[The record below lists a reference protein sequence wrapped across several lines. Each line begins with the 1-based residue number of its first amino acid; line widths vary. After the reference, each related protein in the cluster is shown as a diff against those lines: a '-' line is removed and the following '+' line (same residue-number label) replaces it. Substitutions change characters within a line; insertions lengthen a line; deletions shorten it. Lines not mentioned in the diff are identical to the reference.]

1 MPLDFL
7 ASLSPLPLTK
17 CMLCD
22 LFVSFQRLSGQ
33 GYCFSASLP
42 PLLAA
47 AAIEALNIMEENPGI
62 TFNPRK
68 SKISPSAWPLSSLF
82 VVWRAS
88 MLQLIKWRFSALLW
102 LAQGHLH
109 TMCWAGKILI
119 SKCWWFKWEWKVT
132 MKSRSLLNAS
142 VLFLKG
148 WKYPCRVG
156 GEGKEVYRDTCIVCT

>member
-68 SKISPSAWPLSSLF
+68 SKISQ
-82 VVWRAS
+82 V
-88 MLQLIKWRFSALLW
+88 MLAMLLVCFFETLAGGNYFLDKA
-102 LAQGHLH
+102 LAQ
-109 TMCWAGKILI
+109 
-119 SKCWWFKWEWKVT
+119 
-132 MKSRSLLNAS
+132 N
-142 VLFLKG
+142 
-148 WKYPCRVG
+148 
-156 GEGKEVYRDTCIVCT
+156 